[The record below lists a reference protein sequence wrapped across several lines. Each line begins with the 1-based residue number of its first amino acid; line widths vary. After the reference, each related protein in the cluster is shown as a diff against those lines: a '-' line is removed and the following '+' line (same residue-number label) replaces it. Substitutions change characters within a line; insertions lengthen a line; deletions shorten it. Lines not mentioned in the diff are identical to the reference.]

1 MFKRKSRTSLRTYQ
15 YNGRFCW
22 CRIPDYDIFA
32 PSFTIQHKFSE
43 DQSIKFAY
51 SYRIERPDYEELNP
65 FFNISDPHN
74 ISTGNPFLKPEIG
87 NRFELGYSKT

>member
-1 MFKRKSRTSLRTYQ
+1 M
-15 YNGRFCW
+15 
-22 CRIPDYDIFA
+22 
-32 PSFTIQHKFSE
+32 
-43 DQSIKFAY
+43 KFAY